1 MALFNRDKKIEH
13 LEDVPIFQTCTRR
26 QLLAVARIS
35 DVIEVP
41 AGKTLAQEGEL
52 GNEFY
57 LILQGGAR
65 VEASGGKRVRRLGP
79 GDFFGEMSLIDG
91 KPRSATVVA
100 ETPMQLLVIH
110 RRTFWRL
117 LTEVPHLNYRIMV
130 TLSERVREA
139 EQSPLA

>member
-1 MALFNRDKKIEH
+1 MALFSRDKKIDH

-35 DVIEVP
+35 DVVEVP
-41 AGKTLAQEGEL
+41 AGKTLARDAEV

-57 LILQGGAR
+57 LILQGTAR
-65 VEASGGKRVRRLGP
+65 VEVAGGRRVRRLGP

-110 RRTFWRL
+110 RRAFWRL
-117 LTEVPHLNYRIMV
+117 LTEIPHLNYKIMV

-139 EQSPLA
+139 EKSPLA